1 MDTDVAQPFLS
12 VLIPC
17 WNAAATIQTALAS
30 VLEAQSVSL
39 EVVVVDDASTD
50 DTAAIVQRVAEQD
63 PRIVLVRQPAN
74 AGVSA
79 ARNRGL
85 GTVRGTWLAFLDADD
100 RWLPGGL
107 EAMARRARDGDAL
120 AVVGQRVWTD
130 GTTAWISTVYD
141 IPDIR
146 EPGRKSL
153 ATHPGLVY
161 YAAIHGKLLHRSTW
175 EGTSFEG
182 RVLGDQPWTISAL
195 LRAGDRID
203 VVANE
208 VYEWWRPPADVAGA
222 GITATSRSS
231 ARQGAVAAGVAVGAF
246 ATVREAAAVTIA
258 DETARQRLIVTYL
271 DRLMR
276 SDFGGYLR
284 RALNRRDPT
293 ITELLTAYAA
303 FLDSVPPAVLGAAAD
318 VPAELLI
325 PALHSWPRLSPEAQ
339 AAWAAMAAPVFRAS
353 PGLEARLRRERAGT
367 LTVHLRRGLD
377 RVRRRVRG
385 DRRQVRPR

>member
-1 MDTDVAQPFLS
+1 VLS

-17 WNAAATIQTALAS
+17 WNAAATIEAALVS
-30 VLEAQSVSL
+30 VLEARSVAL

-50 DTAAIVQRVAEQD
+50 GSAQIVEAVAARD
-63 PRIVLVRQPAN
+63 PRVVLVRQPGN

-85 GTVRGTWLAFLDADD
+85 EVVRGEWLAFLDADD

-107 EAMARRARDGDAL
+107 DALARAALASDAL

-130 GTTAWISTVYD
+130 GRRRWISPVYD

-146 EPGRKSL
+146 VPGRKSL

-175 EGTSFEG
+175 EGTPFEG

-203 VVANE
+203 VVADE
-208 VYEWWRPPADVAGA
+208 VYLWWRPRVDQAGG
-222 GITATSRSS
+222 GITALSRSS
-231 ARQGAVAAGVAVGAF
+231 ARQGAVAAAVAIDAFRKVRAAADVHVAEDHARRRLVAV
-246 ATVREAAAVTIA
+246 
-258 DETARQRLIVTYL
+258 YL
-271 DRLMR
+271 ERLMR

-284 RALNRRDPT
+284 RALDRRDPT
-293 ITELLTAYAA
+293 LPELVRAYAA
-303 FLDSVPPAVLGAAAD
+303 FLETVPEDLLRDAPAVREE
-318 VPAELLI
+318 VLI
-325 PALHSWPRLSPEAQ
+325 PLLHAWPRLDADAR
-339 AAWAAMAAPVFRAS
+339 AAYGALAAPVLRAD
-353 PGLEARLRRERAGT
+353 PGLGARLDGERAGAA
-367 LTVHLRRGLD
+367 TVYLRQGLD
-377 RVRRRVRG
+377 RARRVARALGRRVRP
-385 DRRQVRPR
+385 RRTHV